1 MLDKNEILLL
11 INQEIEKTEK
21 AIAQYED
28 MNQPQAPDVAIGRI
42 SRMDAINNKAMT
54 QAALNQANQKLNA
67 LKGAL
72 NRINEADFGLCS
84 KCHGTIPLGRI
95 LLVPQSRFCV
105 NCAK

>member
-1 MLDKNEILLL
+1 MIDKNEILLL

-21 AIAQYED
+21 AIAQHED
-28 MNQPQAPDVAIGRI
+28 MNQPQAPDVAIGRV

-72 NRINEADFGLCS
+72 NRINEPDFGLCA